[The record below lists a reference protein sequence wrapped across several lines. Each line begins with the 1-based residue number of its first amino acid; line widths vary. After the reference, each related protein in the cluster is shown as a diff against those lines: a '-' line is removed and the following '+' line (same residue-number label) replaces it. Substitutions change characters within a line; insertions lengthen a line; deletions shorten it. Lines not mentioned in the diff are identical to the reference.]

1 MKKLLLVLFICLGSF
16 SLMALPAAKL
26 IQEAVK
32 AAARVSGK
40 KLTPAAQQSAVK
52 ALSKAA
58 AKYGDDALKVVREG
72 GLEALKQGSR
82 YGDDFWRAA
91 RHAEPAAIRSLAL
104 HTEELLPLAR
114 RIGPEF
120 LKLEAKA
127 PGLAARA
134 AALFGDDGVKILA
147 KAPGDDLSRLIGA
160 AGKADSLQTRN
171 FLLKAYENVPDKEKF
186 LSFFNWKNIAA
197 TGVSAAAVTLAYKAG
212 GGVEEG
218 LKTLA
223 EKDPESFGKII
234 SGSIAPFKW
243 LIFVIVVLAIFPFLK
258 FLWKRSGIT
267 FLKKVPRE
275 EKKNP
280 ESEQKAVQEEE
291 IQENPENK
299 E

>member
-1 MKKLLLVLFICLGSF
+1 
-16 SLMALPAAKL
+16 MALPAAKL

-32 AAARVSGK
+32 AAAKVSGK
-40 KLTPAAQQSAVK
+40 TLTPAAREAAVK

-58 AKYGDDALKVVREG
+58 AKYGDDALRVTREG

-127 PGLAARA
+127 PGLAAKA

-160 AGKADSLQTRN
+160 AGKADSLKTRN

-234 SGSIAPFKW
+234 TDSIAPFKW
-243 LIFVIVVLAIFPFLK
+243 LTFVIVVLAIFPFLK

-280 ESEQKAVQEEE
+280 ESEQKAVQEAEK
-291 IQENPENK
+291 QENPENK
-299 E
+299 ATLGNLFFRLEIIY